1 MCYVDNITCRRAV
14 ILFFFK
20 MTAVGAPGARVY
32 GALITYLCGAFVLRY
47 FYVDWRGVFMI
58 TTFIRT
64 FILYILVL
72 FSIRVV
78 GKNGLSS
85 TDPFQIVMM
94 LMIAEIA
101 SIPIESP
108 DSSIFNGIAAI
119 VMILFIYALSE
130 FFSSKSERFK
140 LIINGK
146 PALLIDNGAINFK
159 ELNKSKI
166 TVTDLMEMLRLKD
179 APSIADVL
187 YACIETNGELS
198 VILKPEKSPVTRED
212 MKVNSV
218 FLNMPCILVSDG
230 NIYEDN
236 FVGAGITKEQFE
248 TSMRLNGVQSISDVL
263 LCFCDEKRQLHFYM
277 RPDGTG
283 DHGEYIAP
291 KSCSVN

>member
-1 MCYVDNITCRRAV
+1 
-14 ILFFFK
+14 
-20 MTAVGAPGARVY
+20 
-32 GALITYLCGAFVLRY
+32 
-47 FYVDWRGVFMI
+47 MI

-64 FILYILVL
+64 FILYSLVL

-108 DSSIFNGIAAI
+108 DSSIFNGVAAI

-130 FFSSKSERFK
+130 FLSSKSERFK
-140 LIINGK
+140 VIVNGR
-146 PALLIDNGAINFK
+146 PSLLIDGGAINFK

-166 TVTDLMEMLRLKD
+166 TITDLMEMLRLKD

-187 YACIETNGELS
+187 YACLETNGELS
-198 VILKPEKSPVTRED
+198 VILKPDKSPVTRED
-212 MKVNSV
+212 MGVGSAY
-218 FLNMPCILVSDG
+218 LNMPCILVSDG
-230 NIYEDN
+230 NVYSDN
-236 FVGAGITKEQFE
+236 FGAAGISREQFN
-248 TSMRLNGVQSISDVL
+248 TAMRVNSVDGVADIL

-277 RPDGTG
+277 KSDE
-283 DHGEYIAP
+283 DYIMP
-291 KSCSVN
+291 KSAGGNGN

>member
-1 MCYVDNITCRRAV
+1 
-14 ILFFFK
+14 
-20 MTAVGAPGARVY
+20 
-32 GALITYLCGAFVLRY
+32 
-47 FYVDWRGVFMI
+47 MI

-230 NIYEDN
+230 NIYKDN
-236 FVGAGITKEQFE
+236 FVGAGITQEQFE
-248 TSMRLNGVQSISDVL
+248 TSMRLNGVQGISDVL

-277 RPDGTG
+277 RPDGAG
-283 DHGEYIAP
+283 DSDEYISP